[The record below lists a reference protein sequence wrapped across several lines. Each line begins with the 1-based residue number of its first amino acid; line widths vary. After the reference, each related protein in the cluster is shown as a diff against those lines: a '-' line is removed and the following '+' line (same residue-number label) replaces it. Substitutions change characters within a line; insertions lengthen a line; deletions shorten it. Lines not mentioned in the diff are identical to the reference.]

1 MRGKLK
7 GKKAGAKTS
16 ALTTSALVRTGPD
29 LPPPGV
35 SAHNAR
41 LIALLDS
48 FDTGDTDQQ
57 RHDLAEFEAGL
68 DAARPGQRSIFGEG
82 INP

>member
-16 ALTTSALVRTGPD
+16 APAASTLVRTGPD
-29 LPPPGV
+29 LPPPGI
-35 SAHNAR
+35 SARNAH

-48 FDTGDTDQQ
+48 FDTGDADQQ
-57 RHDLAEFEAGL
+57 RRDLAEFQAGL
-68 DAARPGQRSIFGEG
+68 DAARPGQRSIFSEG